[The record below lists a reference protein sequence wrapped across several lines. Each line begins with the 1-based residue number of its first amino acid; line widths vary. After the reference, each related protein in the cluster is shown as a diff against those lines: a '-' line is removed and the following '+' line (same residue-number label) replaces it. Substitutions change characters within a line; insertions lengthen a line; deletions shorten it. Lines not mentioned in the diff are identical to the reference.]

1 MGSGG
6 VEIESTVVR
15 MGEKIGGEL
24 VVIPHES
31 VLDIMLDAVEG
42 DFGELFVHHKLV
54 EALHAHV
61 DGECLQSRLPMMLLL
76 PLGVIE
82 GKDTPLFPGLHI
94 EI

>member
-6 VEIESTVVR
+6 VEIESAVIR

-31 VLDIMLDAVEG
+31 VLDIVLDAVEG
-42 DFGELFVHHKLV
+42 DLGELLVHHKLV

-61 DGECLQSRLPMMLLL
+61 DGKCLHCRLPRMLLL
-76 PLGVIE
+76 SIGVIE